1 MPKHF
6 SGKNSPQICIP
17 FREHVMAD
25 WYTKTVLTIIA
36 VCLLFLVGREAA
48 AILVGREAAA
58 PSRNFETSRIISG
71 LDDVSRS
78 LHDKSEGVQKVAI
91 CDVWSDNNN
100 NCVVL
105 RSKTSPNGPVLPI
118 LPVESEPRVNGT
130 GVVEVTSSSS
140 VIAAAVT
147 GCEAVRRDADDVTR
161 LDPSRAR
168 SVRKPGL

>member
-6 SGKNSPQICIP
+6 SGKNSSQIYIP

-36 VCLLFLVGREAA
+36 VCLLFLAGREAA

-58 PSRNFETSRIISG
+58 PSRNFEISGIISGLDDVSRRIISG

-78 LHDKSEGVQKVAI
+78 LHDKSEAVQKVAI

-105 RSKTSPNGPVLPI
+105 RSKTSPNGP
-118 LPVESEPRVNGT
+118 
-130 GVVEVTSSSS
+130 
-140 VIAAAVT
+140 
-147 GCEAVRRDADDVTR
+147 
-161 LDPSRAR
+161 
-168 SVRKPGL
+168 

>member
-36 VCLLFLVGREAA
+36 VCLLFQA
-48 AILVGREAAA
+48 GREAAA
-58 PSRNFETSRIISG
+58 PSRNFETSRIISGLDDVSRLIISGLDDVSRLIISG

-118 LPVESEPRVNGT
+118 LPVGSEPRVNGT
-130 GVVEVTSSSS
+130 GVV
-140 VIAAAVT
+140 IH
-147 GCEAVRRDADDVTR
+147 
-161 LDPSRAR
+161 
-168 SVRKPGL
+168 

>member
-6 SGKNSPQICIP
+6 SGKNSSQICIP

-36 VCLLFLVGREAA
+36 VCLLFLA
-48 AILVGREAAA
+48 GREAAA
-58 PSRNFETSRIISG
+58 PSRNFEISRIISGLDDVSRRIISG

-130 GVVEVTSSSS
+130 GVV
-140 VIAAAVT
+140 IH
-147 GCEAVRRDADDVTR
+147 
-161 LDPSRAR
+161 
-168 SVRKPGL
+168 

>member
-1 MPKHF
+1 
-6 SGKNSPQICIP
+6 
-17 FREHVMAD
+17 MAD

-36 VCLLFLVGREAA
+36 VCLLFLA
-48 AILVGREAAA
+48 GREAAA
-58 PSRNFETSRIISG
+58 PSRNFEIEISRIISG

-118 LPVESEPRVNGT
+118 LPVESEPRVN
-130 GVVEVTSSSS
+130 
-140 VIAAAVT
+140 
-147 GCEAVRRDADDVTR
+147 AVR
-161 LDPSRAR
+161 
-168 SVRKPGL
+168 

>member
-1 MPKHF
+1 
-6 SGKNSPQICIP
+6 
-17 FREHVMAD
+17 MAD

-36 VCLLFLVGREAA
+36 VCLSFLAGREAMP
-48 AILVGREAAA
+48 ILVGREAAA
-58 PSRNFETSRIISG
+58 PSRNFEVSRIISGLDDVSQRIISG

-118 LPVESEPRVNGT
+118 LPVESEPRVKGT
-130 GVVEVTSSSS
+130 GVV
-140 VIAAAVT
+140 IH
-147 GCEAVRRDADDVTR
+147 
-161 LDPSRAR
+161 
-168 SVRKPGL
+168 